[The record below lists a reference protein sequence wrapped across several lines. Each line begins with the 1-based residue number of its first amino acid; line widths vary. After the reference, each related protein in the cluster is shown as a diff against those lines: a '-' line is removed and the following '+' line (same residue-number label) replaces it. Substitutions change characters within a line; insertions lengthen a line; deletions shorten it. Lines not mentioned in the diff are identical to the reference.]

1 MAEITCSLSAS
12 SVSVNNSG
20 ATATLSVS
28 TIAPSA
34 LAKASPQVRPGLGWF
49 ASGGGALLA
58 GFFVMGA
65 PSRRRRWSGLFG
77 ILFLTLVAA
86 GISCGG
92 GSSSHTSKPG
102 TPAGTYTI
110 AVTATSGSLT
120 HTTNVAITV
129 Q

>member
-1 MAEITCSLSAS
+1 
-12 SVSVNNSG
+12 
-20 ATATLSVS
+20 
-28 TIAPSA
+28 
-34 LAKASPQVRPGLGWF
+34 
-49 ASGGGALLA
+49 
-58 GFFVMGA
+58 
-65 PSRRRRWSGLFG
+65 LFG

-92 GSSSHTSKPG
+92 GSSSHTSNPG